1 VRQLYAQYID
11 AKRRQ
16 NESTAAITYDAVA
29 RSLRES
35 SAKLR
40 LRLGKPVD
48 FEVAVKDGRAIIRPV
63 VK

>member
-1 VRQLYAQYID
+1 MRQLYVQYVE
-11 AKRRQ
+11 ARRRQ

-40 LRLGKPVD
+40 QRLGKPVD
-48 FEVAVKDGRAIIRPV
+48 FEVAIKDGRAIIRPV